1 MDVLL
6 LVLVFAVAYV
16 VFMFLTFGLA
26 RLFFPPI
33 EEKENAAKQRNEKV
47 IRKGAMTRVNR

>member
-26 RLFFPPI
+26 KLFFPPV
-33 EEKENAAKQRNEKV
+33 EEKENITKRNEKV
-47 IRKGAMTRVNR
+47 IRKGAISRVNR

>member
-6 LVLVFAVAYV
+6 LVLVFAAAYV

-26 RLFFPPI
+26 KLFFPPV
-33 EEKENAAKQRNEKV
+33 EEKENIVKRNEKV
-47 IRKGAMTRVNR
+47 IRKGSISRVNR